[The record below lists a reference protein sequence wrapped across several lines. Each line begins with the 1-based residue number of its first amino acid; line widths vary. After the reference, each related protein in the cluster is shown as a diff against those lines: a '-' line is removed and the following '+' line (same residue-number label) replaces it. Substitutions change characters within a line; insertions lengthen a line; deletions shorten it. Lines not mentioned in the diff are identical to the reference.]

1 MPGAGKTTL
10 AARLTQDL
18 AVPCLGKDQLKE
30 FLMDTLGTPDLAW
43 SRTIGGATFRMLRA
57 FIDLMAEEGKT
68 VMIECPF
75 HAQLDRTWLAEI
87 VDRHK
92 VRCLELYCDVDQ
104 ATRLKRFQDRFTEG
118 GRHPGHFDAARDLE
132 DEAVTRSKFAP
143 LKLGDFMRVDT
154 GAFGEAEYADLLA
167 AVRTWL
173 AA

>member
-1 MPGAGKTTL
+1 SSKSSLAWTPKINMSAQLILINGMPGAGKTTL

-75 HAQLDRTWLAEI
+75 H
-87 VDRHK
+87 
-92 VRCLELYCDVDQ
+92 
-104 ATRLKRFQDRFTEG
+104 
-118 GRHPGHFDAARDLE
+118 
-132 DEAVTRSKFAP
+132 
-143 LKLGDFMRVDT
+143 
-154 GAFGEAEYADLLA
+154 
-167 AVRTWL
+167 
-173 AA
+173 